1 MEQAT
6 LVANGFANKQVLK
19 FKKLQADVELPKQG
33 SEFSLGFDLYLPED
47 IEIAPS
53 EYGVNVPLK
62 IAYEPPVG
70 YGAMLALRSSTGYYT
85 TLRMSNA
92 VGIIDEDYRG
102 EISLL
107 LDNIG
112 EYPVHLTKGERIAQL
127 VLLPLPRVEVVE
139 VQEINDTSR
148 GSGRFGSTGR

>member
-6 LVANGFANKQVLK
+6 LVKDSSTSVLALK
-19 FKKLQADVELPKQG
+19 FKKLCADVELPKQG

-53 EYGVNVPLK
+53 EYGVKVPLG

-70 YGAMLALRSSTGYYT
+70 YGAMVTLRSSTGYYT

-92 VGIIDEDYRG
+92 VGIIEEDYRG

-127 VLLPLPRVEVVE
+127 VLLPLPRVEVLE
-139 VQEINDTSR
+139 VQEINATSR
-148 GSGRFGSTGR
+148 GSNGFGSTGK

>member
-6 LVANGFANKQVLK
+6 LVKDRFTGRQILK
-19 FKKLQADVELPKQG
+19 FKKLQPDVELPTRG

-47 IEIAPS
+47 IEIGPF
-53 EYGVNVPLK
+53 ECGIKIPLG
-62 IAYEPPVG
+62 IAYEPPEG
-70 YGAMLALRSSTGYYT
+70 YGAMVTLRSSTGYYS
-85 TLRMSNA
+85 TLRMSNS
-92 VGIIDEDYRG
+92 VGIIEEDYRG

-112 EYPVHLTKGERIAQL
+112 EYPVHFTKGERIAQL

-139 VQEINDTSR
+139 VQETNDTSR
-148 GSGRFGSTGR
+148 GCGGFGSTGR

>member
-6 LVANGFANKQVLK
+6 LVKDSATSVLALK

-47 IEIAPS
+47 IEIEPS

-62 IAYEPPVG
+62 IAFEPPVG
-70 YGAMLALRSSTGYYT
+70 YGALLALRSSTGYYT

-139 VQEINDTSR
+139 VQETNDTSR
-148 GSGRFGSTGR
+148 GCGGFGSTGK

>member
-1 MEQAT
+1 MEQTT
-6 LVANGFANKQVLK
+6 LVKDRFTGKQVLK
-19 FKKLQADVELPKQG
+19 FKKLQPDVELPTRG
-33 SEFSLGFDLYLPED
+33 SEFSLGYDLYLPED
-47 IEIAPS
+47 IEIGPFEHGA
-53 EYGVNVPLK
+53 NIPLK

-139 VQEINDTSR
+139 VQETNDTSR
-148 GSGRFGSTGR
+148 GRGGFGSTGR

>member
-6 LVANGFANKQVLK
+6 LVKDSSTSVLALK

-47 IEIAPS
+47 IEIEPS

-62 IAYEPPVG
+62 IAFEPPVG
-70 YGAMLALRSSTGYYT
+70 YGALLALRSSTGYYT

-139 VQEINDTSR
+139 VQETNDTPR
-148 GSGRFGSTGR
+148 GCGGFGSTGK

>member
-6 LVANGFANKQVLK
+6 LVKDSATSVLALK
-19 FKKLQADVELPKQG
+19 FKKLQADIELPSQG

-47 IEIAPS
+47 IKIAPF
-53 EYGVNVPLK
+53 EHGVNIPLK

-70 YGAMLALRSSTGYYT
+70 YGAMLALRSSTGHYT

-148 GSGRFGSTGR
+148 GCGGFGSTGK

>member
-1 MEQAT
+1 MEQTA
-6 LVANGFANKQVLK
+6 LVENGFANKQVLK

-33 SEFSLGFDLYLPED
+33 SEFSLGFDLCLPED
-47 IEIAPS
+47 IEIAPG

-62 IAYEPPVG
+62 VAYEPPVG

-139 VQEINDTSR
+139 VQGINDTSR
-148 GSGRFGSTGR
+148 GSGGFGSTGR